1 MPLELTTNKNFSK
14 KFFSKINFYNRMVFL
29 INNSRNLKQ
38 EKKNDFTS
46 QVINMVSA
54 WKGQNKTFPQE
65 QDKTRLS
72 NQF

>member
-54 WKGQNKTFPQE
+54 
-65 QDKTRLS
+65 
-72 NQF
+72 